1 MKKEFKEIKKSK
13 YFKYIIAFGIIKKV
27 ILLILLF
34 IPLVSFGQDTIPAT
48 KILTQKEAYMN
59 KMLELKKD
67 YNTKDRYVIYPT
79 ENIYTSLLLDTQTG
93 RIWQIQIGIGDNSDR
108 MRSVLSDNYYSYDE
122 YQMKI
127 DYEINLKEWEDTPEE
142 ERGDWYQDLKPNLE
156 DYKNGLGKIGQ
167 YKLYPTN
174 NMYNFIMVNTELGY
188 TYQVQWNI
196 DKDLRFVTLIW

>member
-1 MKKEFKEIKKSK
+1 MKKL
-13 YFKYIIAFGIIKKV
+13 
-27 ILLILLF
+27 ILLLLF

-67 YNTKDRYVIYPT
+67 YNTKDRYVVYPT

-93 RIWQIQIGIGDNSDR
+93 RIWQIQIGVGDNSDR
-108 MRSVLSDNYYSYDE
+108 MRSVLSDTYYSYDE

-127 DYEINLKEWEDTPEE
+127 DYEIALKEWEDTPEDD
-142 ERGDWYQDLKPNLE
+142 RGDMYQDFKPTLE
-156 DYKNGLGKIGQ
+156 SYKDGLGKIGQ
-167 YKLYPTN
+167 YKLYATD

>member
-1 MKKEFKEIKKSK
+1 M
-13 YFKYIIAFGIIKKV
+13 
-27 ILLILLF
+27 LF
-34 IPLVSFGQDTIPAT
+34 IPLVSLGQDTIPAT

>member
-1 MKKEFKEIKKSK
+1 MKKL
-13 YFKYIIAFGIIKKV
+13 II
-27 ILLILLF
+27 LLLF

-67 YNTKDRYVIYPT
+67 YNTKDRYVVYPT
-79 ENIYTSLLLDTQTG
+79 KNIYTSLLLDTQTG

-108 MRSVLSDNYYSYDE
+108 MRSVLSDITYSWD
-122 YQMKI
+122 
-127 DYEINLKEWEDTPEE
+127 
-142 ERGDWYQDLKPNLE
+142 
-156 DYKNGLGKIGQ
+156 GKIGQ
-167 YKLYPTN
+167 YKLYATE

-196 DKDLRFVTLIW
+196 DKDLRFVRRIW